1 MLAEGDL
8 QVRILVDKA
17 QIDLDDVA
25 HKVTGALVLIV
36 AVLIDIIKEK
46 KKAAIDRGILYTS
59 GMIAGEGLVGILL
72 AVFAVVELDLTKLLG
87 GFSLGQI
94 GAILIF
100 LVVVIGSLFKVTL
113 FSKENKN

>member
-1 MLAEGDL
+1 MLLKRNGSF
-8 QVRILVDKA
+8 RR
-17 QIDLDDVA
+17 
-25 HKVTGALVLIV
+25 
-36 AVLIDIIKEK
+36 KEK
-46 KKAAIDRGILYTS
+46 SCYRQRYFYTS